1 MGSNI
6 FREWIVFGG
15 GFSEIDRSA
24 FLHCKFRIV
33 LPSKQRGPSKLEFNF
48 NRFKTSAEHITLFSY
63 TTMIFYDGINY
74 VEKFHEGKISPSL
87 SPIKIRLFAFYAA
100 HQKDH
105 LSFLFL

>member
-1 MGSNI
+1 MS
-6 FREWIVFGG
+6 
-15 GFSEIDRSA
+15 
-24 FLHCKFRIV
+24 
-33 LPSKQRGPSKLEFNF
+33 
-48 NRFKTSAEHITLFSY
+48 
-63 TTMIFYDGINY
+63 FYDGINY